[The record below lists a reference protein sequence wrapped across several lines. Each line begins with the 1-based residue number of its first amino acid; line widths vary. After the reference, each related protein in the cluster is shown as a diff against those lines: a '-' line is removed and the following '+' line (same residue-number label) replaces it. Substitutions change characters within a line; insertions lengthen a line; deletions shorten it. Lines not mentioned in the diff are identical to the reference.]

1 MVSPSARVV
10 YAALAGDLAVA
21 AAKFGASAL
30 SGSTAMLT
38 EAIHSLVDSADQILL
53 LTGQSRARK
62 PSDRTHPFGYGM
74 ETYFWSF
81 VVALFVFFLGGL
93 VAFYQGVRHILMP
106 QPIVS
111 PAISLGVL
119 VVSALFEGWSFAVG
133 FREYKR
139 VIRGRDIPLWSFIK
153 ASKDPSLYGTLL
165 EDFTAVIGIAIA
177 ALGVIAS
184 SMLHIGWADGAASIA
199 IGLLLVGVSAVLANE
214 TRSLIAGEAV
224 AGPIME
230 ELHRVLAAD
239 SRIVQIDEIATMHL
253 GPQAILM
260 ALTQRFR
267 SELSIPALDD
277 AIREITFT
285 LQAVEK
291 RVPYVYVRPAPNG
304 ALPLR
309 QTRPDAPEPQNS
321 TQLTSGTDAEFSA
334 HAESAA

>member
-1 MVSPSARVV
+1 MRQVLIERTSRVDAIDLCAISAAPSASRDLASDCSLDSGVVSLVSSSARVV
-10 YAALAGDLAVA
+10 YAALAGNLAVA

-38 EAIHSLVDSADQILL
+38 EAIHSLVDSADQLLL

-62 PSDRTHPFGYGM
+62 PPDRTHPFGYGM

-93 VAFYQGVRHILMP
+93 VALYQGVRHILMP
-106 QPIVS
+106 QHIVS

-165 EDFTAVIGIAIA
+165 EDFSAFIGIAIA

-184 SMLHIGWADGAASIA
+184 SLLHIGWADGAA
-199 IGLLLVGVSAVLANE
+199 
-214 TRSLIAGEAV
+214 AV

-239 SRIVQIDEIATMHL
+239 SRILQIDEIATMHL
-253 GPQAILM
+253 GPQTILM
-260 ALTQRFR
+260 ALTLRFR
-267 SELSIPALDD
+267 SELS
-277 AIREITFT
+277 
-285 LQAVEK
+285 
-291 RVPYVYVRPAPNG
+291 
-304 ALPLR
+304 
-309 QTRPDAPEPQNS
+309 
-321 TQLTSGTDAEFSA
+321 
-334 HAESAA
+334 H

>member
-62 PSDRTHPFGYGM
+62 RPDRTHPFGYGM

-93 VAFYQGVRHILMP
+93 VAFYQGVRHILTP

-133 FREYKR
+133 FRRIQTGCPGTRHPLVVLHQGVQRSKSLWNTLGGFL
-139 VIRGRDIPLWSFIK
+139 RGHWNRD
-153 ASKDPSLYGTLL
+153 
-165 EDFTAVIGIAIA
+165 
-177 ALGVIAS
+177 S
-184 SMLHIGWADGAASIA
+184 SARRHCI
-199 IGLLLVGVSAVLANE
+199 
-214 TRSLIAGEAV
+214 
-224 AGPIME
+224 
-230 ELHRVLAAD
+230 
-239 SRIVQIDEIATMHL
+239 
-253 GPQAILM
+253 
-260 ALTQRFR
+260 
-267 SELSIPALDD
+267 
-277 AIREITFT
+277 
-285 LQAVEK
+285 
-291 RVPYVYVRPAPNG
+291 
-304 ALPLR
+304 
-309 QTRPDAPEPQNS
+309 
-321 TQLTSGTDAEFSA
+321 
-334 HAESAA
+334 ESAPYRLGGWRRVDRDRFTTVRSFGSARQ